1 MRPSR
6 PAQIVERLCNRMST
20 LMRFRIIAATQVSL
34 CSVRP

>member
-6 PAQIVERLCNRMST
+6 SAQIVERLCNRMSV
-20 LMRFRIIAATQVSL
+20 LMRLRIIAATQVSL